1 MDLFTK
7 IKWEKTKYF
16 ILISATLMILILIA
30 ISYKNEDVPINKK
43 EIITYR
49 GSDVK
54 IIKDFFF
61 SKINSPFLYDNY
73 EVKKGDTIEKILK
86 NYKIK
91 NNELQNIINKNLKI
105 EI

>member
-73 EVKKGDTIEKILK
+73 EIKKEILYKKFLKTIK
-86 NYKIK
+86 
-91 NNELQNIINKNLKI
+91 
-105 EI
+105 